1 MSGMIGRKVGMTS
14 IFDSAGNN
22 IPCTVIEAGPNVV
35 VQIKRQDGKDGY
47 HAVQLGFGQRKPQ
60 RVTSPLRG
68 HFEAAGVAPTKVL
81 KEFSWNDQLP
91 ETGDEIRVEDVFI
104 EGEMIDVAGVSKG
117 KGFQG
122 VVRRHGFRG
131 VNDRTHG
138 QHNRERAPGSI
149 GASSDPSRVIK
160 GMRMAGRM
168 GGARVTVKNLDV
180 ARILPEHNLLLV
192 RGAVPGP
199 ANGVVE
205 LLKHSKNG
213 V

>member
-1 MSGMIGRKVGMTS
+1 MGGMIGKKIGMTS
-14 IFDSAGNN
+14 IFDAAGNSV
-22 IPCTVIEAGPNVV
+22 PCTVIEAGPNRV
-35 VQIKRQDGKDGY
+35 VQIKSRSGKDGY
-47 HAVQLGFGQRKPQ
+47 DAVQLGFGERKP
-60 RVTSPLRG
+60 RRTTKAMRG
-68 HFEAAGVAPTKVL
+68 HFEAAGLGPQNVV
-81 KEFSWNDQLP
+81 KEFSWGGEVP
-91 ETGDEIRVEDVFI
+91 AAGDEIRVEDVFS

-168 GGARVTVKNLDV
+168 GGARVTVRNLDV
-180 ARILPEHNLLLV
+180 TRILPEHNLILV

-205 LLKHSKNG
+205 LYKKR
-213 V
+213 